1 MKKRK
6 VMLSLMLSA
15 VMVGGILTGCGGSTV
30 PTEENAAE
38 TQQSEETE
46 NETALAEENDAETS
60 QVEEAAEN
68 SGEILKGGGSNI
80 IYVITASFA
89 TPMFETEANTVKE
102 TAEALG
108 YEVRQVSHDDDLTVQ
123 AEIIDT
129 AIADGAAG
137 IVLDNAGAEGSVA
150 AVQKARDAGI
160 PTVIIDRE
168 LASDG
173 VAIAQLVS
181 NNYQGAQAVAEI
193 FVEAMGEEG
202 KYAEL
207 LGKETE
213 TACIVRSQGFHD
225 VIDQYDG
232 LEMVAQ
238 ETANWE
244 QTSAYEKMGTI
255 LQANPDITGVIC
267 GNDPMALGAA
277 AACKEAGIQA
287 VIISV
292 DGSNEA
298 RDAIMAGDMTAT
310 AMQEASIMASE
321 AVHILDKYLKEGV
334 TGYDDEKV
342 LIDCTAITTENAAKL
357 NNFVLSE

>member
-1 MKKRK
+1 MKKHIS
-6 VMLSLMLSA
+6 VILSMAIFASVLSGCAAKQVQETTGASKESAAPA
-15 VMVGGILTGCGGSTV
+15 VTEGDSKEDETTGNVSETGQAKGS
-30 PTEENAAE
+30 
-38 TQQSEETE
+38 
-46 NETALAEENDAETS
+46 
-60 QVEEAAEN
+60 
-68 SGEILKGGGSNI
+68 GSNL
-80 IYVITASFA
+80 IYVITASYA
-89 TPMFETEANTVKE
+89 TPMFETEARVAQE
-102 TAEALG
+102 TAEKLG
-108 YEVRQVSHDDDLTVQ
+108 YQVKCVSHDDDLTVQ
-123 AEIIDT
+123 SEIIET
-129 AIADGAAG
+129 AIADKAAG
-137 IVLDNAGAEGSVA
+137 IILDNAGAEGSVE
-150 AVQKARDAGI
+150 AVKKAGEAGV

-168 LASDG
+168 LAADG

-181 NNYQGAQAVAEI
+181 NNYQGAQAVAEV

-244 QTSAYEKMGTI
+244 QTTAYEKMETM
-255 LQANPDITGVIC
+255 LQAHPDISGVIC

-277 AACKEAGIQA
+277 AACKAAGKTDA

-292 DGSNEA
+292 DGSDEA

-310 AMQEASIMASE
+310 ALQQAALMAE
-321 AVHILDKYLKEGV
+321 QAVGILDDYLKTGSTGLDSEKQLIDCRAITADNAKYLKQ
-334 TGYDDEKV
+334 
-342 LIDCTAITTENAAKL
+342 
-357 NNFVLSE
+357 FVYSEE

>member
-1 MKKRK
+1 MKKAK
-6 VMLSLMLSA
+6 VILSLMLSA
-15 VMVGGILTGCGGSTV
+15 VMVGGLLTGCGSSAA
-30 PTEENAAE
+30 PAEENAAE
-38 TQQSEETE
+38 APQT
-46 NETALAEENDAETS
+46 
-60 QVEEAAEN
+60 EEAEAAPA
-68 SGEILKGGGSNI
+68 GESTEESATEGTEEALKGGSSNI

-89 TPMFETEANTVKE
+89 TPMFETEANAVKE

-108 YEVRQVSHDDDLTVQ
+108 YEVKQVSHDDDLTVQ
-123 AEIIDT
+123 AEVIDT

-150 AVQKARDAGI
+150 TVQKARDAGI

-193 FVEAMGEEG
+193 FVEAMGEKG

-213 TACIVRSQGFHD
+213 TACTVRSQGFHD
-225 VIDQYDG
+225 VIDQYDE

-244 QTSAYEKMGTI
+244 QTTAYEKMGTI
-255 LQANPDITGVIC
+255 LQANPDITGVVC

-277 AACKEAGIQA
+277 AACKEAGIKA

-298 RDAIMAGDMTAT
+298 RDAILAGEMTAT

-321 AVHILDKYLKEGV
+321 AVNIIDKYLKEGA

-342 LIDCTAITTENAAKL
+342 LIDCTAITADNADKL